1 MPASRSAPSATHRDM
16 TQPPRPCNDAMVGIP
31 GTAPGTGQHLAAW
44 AQVAVAVAVLDTI
57 AVAAALVIAAETG
70 IYLSIVESGSWINL
84 VAAPAFPL
92 LAALMLRNRGRDPDR
107 PRHQDRLAWL
117 FLGLGALCTA
127 TIVLHVFVTYGLRH
141 DDPAIAAVVWIYTW
155 LWIGVPTGLLL
166 ALLWFPTGDVPGPQ
180 WRWAAGGVAVSLA
193 AIWLAT
199 AFTPGPMPTFSGH
212 IANPAGWSGAE
223 PALRVIG
230 FAGFFTLAVTAVAT
244 LASVGWRFHRGDAA
258 VRAQLRWLL
267 AVVAI
272 IAITVALPPGPNAL
286 GIVILVLNVIATFL
300 LPVTLAVTLVRR
312 DGLVLPRLLVYGSLS
327 ALLLAAYI
335 AVVALAQAVLGSRAD
350 RAAIFVAAG
359 LIAVLAAPLRAR
371 LQLSVDRLVYGAR
384 GDPYAALADLGRR
397 INGSPGD
404 LLHQVVR
411 AVADALR
418 APYTAVILSGD
429 QAPTASAGD
438 RAGPEIVVPLTLRGR
453 QAGSLLVAQ
462 RTPNEHYGPRDLAL
476 LHDLAQHIAVAAHA
490 ATLTRDLQRSRESL
504 VATRE
509 EERRRIRRDLHDG
522 LGPALAGIMF
532 GLDAVRNT
540 LAADPQAAAV
550 MLAELKTEVQAS
562 ITDVRRLVYDLRPP
576 DLDQLGLVPAV
587 QAYAARLG
595 ERGALDIC
603 VSAPALP
610 GLPAAVEVA
619 AYRIAAEA
627 LTNAARH
634 SRARHTTVA
643 FTIDDTQLRLEVV
656 DDGVGIAAPRDNRRP
671 GIGLSAM
678 AERAAELGGT
688 CSVGSQDGGTAVV
701 AVLPLRATS

>member
-1 MPASRSAPSATHRDM
+1 MPASQSAPRAARRDM

-31 GTAPGTGQHLAAW
+31 GTGPGTGQRRAAW
-44 AQVAVAVAVLDTI
+44 ARVAVAVAVLDTI
-57 AVAAALVIAAETG
+57 AVAAVLVIAAEAS
-70 IYLSIVESGSWINL
+70 IYLPIAETGTWINL

-92 LAALMLRNRGRDPDR
+92 LAAFMLRNRGRDPDR
-107 PRHQDRLAWL
+107 PPRQDRLAWL
-117 FLGLGALCTA
+117 FLGFGALCAA
-127 TIVLHVFVTYGLRH
+127 TCVLHVFVMYGLSH
-141 DDPAIAAVVWIYTW
+141 HGPVIVAVAWVYTW
-155 LWIGVPTGLLL
+155 LWVGVPTGLLL
-166 ALLWFPTGDVPGPQ
+166 ALLWFPTGDVPGPR
-180 WRWAAGGVAVSLA
+180 WRWAVGGVAVSFA
-193 AIWLAT
+193 AIWIAI
-199 AFTPGPMPTFSGH
+199 AFSPGPMPAFSVP
-212 IANPAGWSGAE
+212 IVNPAGWTGAG
-223 PALRVIG
+223 PALRVMG
-230 FAGFFTLAVTAVAT
+230 FAGFLGLAVTAVAT
-244 LASVGWRFHRGDAA
+244 LASVGWRFYRGDAA
-258 VRAQLRWLL
+258 GRAQLRWLV
-267 AVVAI
+267 AVVAV
-272 IAITVALPPGPNAL
+272 IAITIAVPAPKAL
-286 GIVILVLNVIATFL
+286 GIVIVTLSVIATFL

-312 DGLVLPRLLVYGSLS
+312 DGLVLPRLLIYGSLS

-335 AVVALAQAVLGSRAD
+335 AVVGLALAVLGSRAD

-359 LIAVLAAPLRAR
+359 LIAVLAAPLKAR
-371 LQLSVDRLVYGAR
+371 LQRSVDHLVYGAR

-418 APYTAVILSGD
+418 APYAAVILAGE
-429 QAPTASAGD
+429 QAPTACAGH
-438 RAGPEIVVPLTLRGR
+438 RTGPEIEVPLTLRGR
-453 QAGSLLVAQ
+453 QAGSLIVAQ
-462 RTPNEHYGPRDLAL
+462 RTPNEHYSQRDLML

-490 ATLTRDLQRSRESL
+490 ATLTSDLQRSRESL
-504 VATRE
+504 VAARE

-532 GLDAVRNT
+532 GLDAARNT
-540 LAADPQAAAV
+540 LATDPQATAV
-550 MLAELKTEVQAS
+550 TLAELKTEVRAS

-634 SRARHTTVA
+634 SGARHTTVA

-656 DDGVGIAAPRDNRRP
+656 DDGVGFAAPHDSRRT
-671 GIGLSAM
+671 GIGLAAM